1 MKLTRLLSVYD
12 HNAQSVRYITELA
25 MQDKSMYSPGS
36 IGIESALSTNKV
48 LKNTYMLLGMTLLF
62 SAMTAGLSMAMGLGQ
77 GAALI
82 LMLVGFGLLFVVNR
96 LADTSKGLFAIF
108 AFTGVMGA
116 SIGPM
121 LNYYLSMPGG
131 PSLVMQALGGTA
143 VVFFGLSAYAL
154 TTRKDFSYMGG
165 FLMVGLLVAVVAM
178 VANIFLAIPALSLTI
193 SAAVVMIM
201 SGLILFDTSRI
212 INGGETNYIRAT
224 VSLYLDIYN
233 LFIHLLALLSAFSGD
248 D

>member
-1 MKLTRLLSVYD
+1 
-12 HNAQSVRYITELA
+12 
-25 MQDKSMYSPGS
+25 MQDKSLYSAGS
-36 IGIESALSTNKV
+36 TGIESVLSTNKV
-48 LKNTYMLLGMTLLF
+48 LKNTYMLLGVTLLF
-62 SAMTAGLSMAMGLGQ
+62 SAVTAGISMAIGLGQ
-77 GAALI
+77 GTALI
-82 LMLVGFGLLFVVNR
+82 FMLVGFGLLFVVNKT
-96 LADTSKGLFAIF
+96 ADSSKGLLAIF

-121 LNYYLSMPGG
+121 LNYYLAMPNG

-178 VANIFLAIPALSLTI
+178 IANIFLAIPALSLTI

-201 SGLILFDTSRI
+201 SGLILYDTSRI

-233 LFIHLLALLSAFSGD
+233 LFIHLLSLLSFFSGD

>member
-1 MKLTRLLSVYD
+1 
-12 HNAQSVRYITELA
+12 
-25 MQDKSMYSPGS
+25 MQDKSLHTMTAAGM
-36 IGIESALSTNKV
+36 ESVLSTNKV
-48 LKNTYMLLGMTLLF
+48 LKNTYMLLSMTLVF
-62 SAMTAGLSMAMGLGQ
+62 SAITASISMAMGLGQ
-77 GAALI
+77 GTALI
-82 LMLVGFGLLFVVNR
+82 LTLVGFGLLFVVNKT
-96 LADTSKGLFAIF
+96 ADSSKGIIAIF

-121 LNYYLSMPGG
+121 LNYYLAMPNG
-131 PSLVMQALGGTA
+131 PELVMQALGGTA

-178 VANIFLAIPALSLTI
+178 IANIFLHIPALSLTI
-193 SAAVVMIM
+193 SAAIVMIM

-233 LFIHLLALLSAFSGD
+233 LFIHLLHLLSALNGRD
-248 D
+248 

>member
-1 MKLTRLLSVYD
+1 
-12 HNAQSVRYITELA
+12 
-25 MQDKSMYSPGS
+25 MQEKSLYNMNSA
-36 IGIESALSTNKV
+36 GIESAISTNKV

-62 SAMTAGLSMAMGLGQ
+62 SALTAGVSMAVGLGQ
-77 GAALI
+77 GAAMI
-82 LMLVGFGLLFVVNR
+82 LMLVGFGLLFVVHKT
-96 LADTSKGLFAIF
+96 ADTSKGLLAIF

-121 LNYYLSMPGG
+121 LSYYLAMPNG

-143 VVFFGLSAYAL
+143 IVFFGLSAYAL

-178 VANIFLAIPALSLTI
+178 IANIFLAIPALSLTI

-212 INGGETNYIRAT
+212 VNGGETNYIRAT
-224 VSLYLDIYN
+224 VSLYLNIYN
-233 LFIHLLALLSAFSGD
+233 LFIHLLSLLTAFSGD